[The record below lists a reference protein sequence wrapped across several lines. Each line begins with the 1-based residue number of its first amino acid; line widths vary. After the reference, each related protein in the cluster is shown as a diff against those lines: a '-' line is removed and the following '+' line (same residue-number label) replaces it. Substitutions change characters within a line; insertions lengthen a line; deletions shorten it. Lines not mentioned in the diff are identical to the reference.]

1 MPAVPLSLAQALVSP
16 PRGANLSWSA
26 GSCSPQARTPSTTAD
41 PEDVMTP
48 MKVNLFTKGLAFELE
63 GSATF
68 STGSPW
74 GSSTAGSTPAGA
86 GTGMGAN
93 AEWRSPAGSMAS
105 PASATSLTE
114 APKKID
120 VPAKA
125 LQWGLCVGAE
135 FAEEDPGGVSS
146 HSGGGFGGSSPCF
159 GGLAAWLPRSLPP
172 PPPPPSL
179 GTLSAAL
186 GFTVGA
192 ALGLPTSGG
201 RCVPGGS
208 PKPLLSLE
216 AAFPAASP
224 SPLATSPTGSF
235 MPPTAV
241 RYHEPCDASLLG
253 LVTAPQAPAPEPPIV
268 KPAGL
273 VSRGA
278 WEESGVS
285 TYGSP
290 TTSQVSSDGSSDQES
305 QAAQGA
311 GAQTPGGSLA
321 GSAAGPP
328 PGLELPGGSLA
339 KRGQALPSAGSAL
352 HFAGGCRPCAWFWK
366 DVGCQNALTCTYCHL
381 CDEGALKAKKKNKLC
396 VKRLGVETPKTP
408 TTNMSAEGQC
418 TTPNAQAKFSL
429 SLASLI

>member
-16 PRGANLSWSA
+16 PLGANLSWCA

-74 GSSTAGSTPAGA
+74 GSSTTAGSTPAGA
-86 GTGMGAN
+86 GAGMGAN

-120 VPAKA
+120 LPAKA

-192 ALGLPTSGG
+192 ALGRPTSGG

-241 RYHEPCDASLLG
+241 RYPEPCGASLIG
-253 LVTAPQAPAPEPPIV
+253 LVAAPQAPAAEPPTA
-268 KPAGL
+268 KPANL

-290 TTSQVSSDGSSDQES
+290 TTSHVSSDGSSDQES

-381 CDEGALKAKKKNKLC
+381 CDEGALKAKKKSKLC
-396 VKRLGVETPKTP
+396 VK
-408 TTNMSAEGQC
+408 
-418 TTPNAQAKFSL
+418 AKFSL